1 MNFHRP
7 GLYATEHVDSKGK
20 VRRKYLRDDV
30 KTPYE
35 KLKSLSGAA
44 GHLKPGLTFR
54 ALDRIAGAQWDLE
67 AARALNAARAEL
79 FRRIRSITA
88 AA

>member
-1 MNFHRP
+1 M
-7 GLYATEHVDSKGK
+7 
-20 VRRKYLRDDV
+20 RRKYLRGDV

-54 ALDRIAGAQWDLE
+54 AL
-67 AARALNAARAEL
+67 NAARAEL
-79 FRRIRSITA
+79 FRRIRSTA
-88 AA
+88 AAA